1 MRTGRIGRS
10 ERSEQAERT
19 GRTGRGGFG
28 RVVGALLVALTLLL
42 AACTDT
48 LPETPMPGGVPP
60 GLPASGI
67 ANGTPSGVTAT
78 ADVSGADKVDDVYRQ
93 LLAVYGAMGLDAAR
107 QFARTQGLLTA
118 ADEVRMTLVLDTN
131 DPMVIQGTALA
142 VGRLGGRVTATF
154 NDQIELVVPL
164 QLLADYSRQAAQP
177 AQAGQAGQAGQPAQP
192 GQAAQPGMGNFFGAL
207 ADFRHVRDIR
217 RTPMAQT
224 TAAAADPAPD
234 TGNGP
239 GPGFRAVPA
248 IGGRSEGVD
257 LTEAAH
263 WQAAGFTG
271 KGVKVG
277 VIDVGFT
284 NYPAVLG
291 TARVTARSF
300 REDSKLDAPPGFGT
314 MHGAA
319 CAEIVR
325 EMAPDADLYLAAA
338 GDTPGGFI
346 TALHWLTRTAGVSVI
361 STSLGFSGD
370 YPTDGTSELAKAA
383 DEARAAGVVFV
394 KSAGNNALQHY
405 RAGAFTDGDGNGEHD
420 FPGAAQRNALKLTV
434 GGGGA
439 LHLWLNWNDWA
450 KPHVA
455 YTLSVSDAAGA
466 EVAHSIDDS
475 RRTGKRP
482 VQEIVASVPAGTYF
496 AHVRKLYADDPNL
509 PLTLIASPGTALEL
523 TVADDSVTV
532 PGDAAGA
539 VTVGAV
545 NWQSGR
551 VERFSSRGPTL
562 DGRPKPDFGGPDGVT
577 SIAFGLVGSPQF
589 NGTSAAAPHV
599 AGAVALY
606 QGVYPAATPD
616 DVLRYLAT
624 HSVMPPDTLRG
635 DSAVGAGLL
644 NLGAAP
650 LPGPPGVPPPPSS
663 GATGADA
670 PLLPPATRVLATTGD
685 AFADD
690 FTSPASGLSPT
701 GYTSGTYR
709 LVAVA
714 GSLTTQVYPVNV
726 TAPVATFTVQTRPV
740 SGAADAPMGLIVRS
754 RARDDYLLFVVT
766 NDGAFNVYAQ
776 LNGSLHALL
785 DSWKTS
791 AAITRGGPNTLSVAT
806 TGTHFVFRVNG
817 QPLSAVE
824 ITDVWATGAF
834 GFAAG
839 GGRDAGGE
847 IAFSSYRVAIGQ

>member
-1 MRTGRIGRS
+1 MRARRINTRRASGKK
-10 ERSEQAERT
+10 A
-19 GRTGRGGFG
+19 
-28 RVVGALLVALTLLL
+28 VGALLVALTLLL

-48 LPETPMPGGVPP
+48 LPETPMPGGTVP
-60 GLPASGI
+60 LPPMMSDLPPA
-67 ANGTPSGVTAT
+67 VTAT
-78 ADVSGADKVDDVYRQ
+78 ADVSGSDKVDDVYRQ
-93 LLAVYGAMGLDAAR
+93 LLAVYQTMGLDAAR

-118 ADEVRMTLVLDTN
+118 ADEVRLTLVLDTN

-154 NDQIELVVPL
+154 DDQIELVVPL

-177 AQAGQAGQAGQPAQP
+177 G
-192 GQAAQPGMGNFFGAL
+192 AASMGNFFGAL

-217 RTPMAQT
+217 RTPIAQT
-224 TAAAADPAPD
+224 SAAVAPDPAPD
-234 TGNGP
+234 TGT
-239 GPGFRAVPA
+239 GFRAAPPPA
-248 IGGRSEGVD
+248 VGGRSEGVEV
-257 LTEAAH
+257 TEAAL
-263 WQAAGFTG
+263 WQAASFTG

-300 REDSKLDAPPGFGT
+300 REDNKLDAPPGIGT
-314 MHGAA
+314 MHGTA

-325 EMAPDADLYLAAA
+325 EMAPDADLVLAAA
-338 GDTPGGFI
+338 GETPGGFI
-346 TALHWLTRTAGVSVI
+346 TALRWMTRTAGVSVI
-361 STSLGFSGD
+361 STSLGFYGD
-370 YPTDGTSELAKAA
+370 YPTDGTSELAKAV

-394 KSAGNNALQHY
+394 KSAGNLALQHY
-405 RAGAFTDGDGNGEHD
+405 RAGAFTDSDGNGEHD
-420 FPGAAQRNALKLTV
+420 FPGAGQRNALKLTTS
-434 GGGGA
+434 GDA

-455 YTLSVSDAAGA
+455 YALYVYDAAGN
-466 EVAHSIDDS
+466 EVAHGIDDS

-482 VQEIVASVPAGTYF
+482 VQEIVASVPAGTYY

-509 PLTLIASPGTALEL
+509 PLTLIAGPGTDLEL
-523 TVADDSVTV
+523 PVPDDSVTV
-532 PGDAAGA
+532 PGDARGA

-545 NWQSGR
+545 NWRSGR

-577 SIAFGLVGSPQF
+577 SVAFGLTGSPEF
-589 NGTSAAAPHV
+589 DGTSAAAPHM

-606 QGVYPAATPD
+606 RGAYPNATPD
-616 DVLRYLAT
+616 DVLAYFAT
-624 HSVMPPDTLRG
+624 HSVTPPETMRG
-635 DSAVGAGLL
+635 DSAAGAGRLDL
-644 NLGAAP
+644 GVAPPPGMPPPTVAPTRTGAAI
-650 LPGPPGVPPPPSS
+650 S
-663 GATGADA
+663 
-670 PLLPPATRVLATTGD
+670 ATRVLTATGD

-690 FTSPASGLSPT
+690 FTSPASGLPPT
-701 GYTSGTYR
+701 GYTSGTYHI
-709 LVAVA
+709 AAAA
-714 GSLTTQVYPVNV
+714 GSLTAAVYPVNV
-726 TAPVATFTVQTRPV
+726 TAPNATFTVQARRV
-740 SGAADAPMGLIVRS
+740 SGAADAPMGLIVR
-754 RARDDYLLFVVT
+754 ALDRDDYLLFVTT

-791 AAITRGGPNTLSVAT
+791 AAIMRGGPNTLSVAA
-806 TGTHFVFRVNG
+806 TGTHFVFSANG

-839 GGRDAGGE
+839 GGKDAGGE
-847 IAFSSYRVAIGQ
+847 IAFSAYRVAVGQ